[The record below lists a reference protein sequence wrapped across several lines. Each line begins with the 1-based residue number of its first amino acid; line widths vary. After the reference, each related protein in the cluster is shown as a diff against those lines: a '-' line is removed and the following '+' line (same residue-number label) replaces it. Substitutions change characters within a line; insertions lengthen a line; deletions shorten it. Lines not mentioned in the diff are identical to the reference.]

1 MDDPSASRQS
11 SVMPES
17 SASSSPPTA
26 SKFHPYTTPTHRV
39 TKGRYITSTDP
50 RGYVPTFPDTC
61 LAPDQ
66 PGYGQV
72 IPSSGRK
79 GKRSKYTTTPAAT
92 TASTPIAGSENNTSS
107 DSTAYRS
114 HPYSPSSVTS
124 TESPYD
130 SASPAA
136 GAAGYEGGQQQQ
148 PYYQGY
154 YQAMPTSAPGPGTA
168 SQSGY
173 GGRQYQE
180 YSYGEEA
187 DLSRNPSSSSSSRH
201 RYAPY
206 PPSSRSPGPPAQ
218 PLATPRQDQ
227 YTAAQLPSTS
237 STPPPQRSRHRS
249 PVRDTRYDLPP
260 ISTIDLP
267 RPAQQQ
273 PPSLPQGFS
282 LPPITSLQGGDKPDM
297 DASAVLRRLRLDEPA
312 DVPSR
317 SREESYKPLYS
328 GGGGQQQQTPAYPP
342 GPPTY
347 YGDASYQYGGGGDPR
362 GREGGADPRW
372 TGQPP
377 TAAPGPQYHPSVTA
391 RGGSGRQW

>member
-1 MDDPSASRQS
+1 M
-11 SVMPES
+11 M
-17 SASSSPPTA
+17 
-26 SKFHPYTTPTHRV
+26 
-39 TKGRYITSTDP
+39 G
-50 RGYVPTFPDTC
+50 PTFPDTC

-79 GKRSKYTTTPAAT
+79 GKRSKYTTAPATSA
-92 TASTPIAGSENNTSS
+92 PLAGSETNTSS

-124 TESPYD
+124 NESPYD
-130 SASPAA
+130 AASPA
-136 GAAGYEGGQQQQ
+136 GAGYETGGQQ
-148 PYYQGY
+148 YYQGY
-154 YQAMPTSAPGPGTA
+154 YQAMPTSAPGPGTS
-168 SQSGY
+168 SQGGY
-173 GGRQYQE
+173 GGRQYPE
-180 YSYGEEA
+180 YAGYGEEA
-187 DLSRNPSSSSSSRH
+187 DLSRNPSSSSSRH

-237 STPPPQRSRHRS
+237 STPPSQHSRHRS

-273 PPSLPQGFS
+273 APPGFS

-297 DASAVLRRLRLDEPA
+297 DASAVLRRLRLDEPGS
-312 DVPSR
+312 DVAPR
-317 SREESYKPLYS
+317 SREESYKPLY
-328 GGGGQQQQTPAYPP
+328 GAGQVPAYPP

-347 YGDASYQYGGGGDPR
+347 YGDASYQYGGGADSR

-372 TGQPP
+372 SGQSPP
-377 TAAPGPQYHPSVTA
+377 AAP
-391 RGGSGRQW
+391 